1 MGWVTSDG
9 VSTASAA
16 FVLIASAIFA
26 GLYNRSH
33 FRLDGFFHFQT
44 SRYAR
49 PRVLIAVAIFASARE
64 KFQKSP

>member
-1 MGWVTSDG
+1 
-9 VSTASAA
+9 
-16 FVLIASAIFA
+16 LIASAIFA